1 VEARAGFFDSV
12 AALKLMS
19 VLMASS
25 FISDFYDW
33 HKKRTNPIAA
43 KADGDVKG
51 IGAGDVNLRNYLRG

>member
-1 VEARAGFFDSV
+1 
-12 AALKLMS
+12 
-19 VLMASS
+19 MASS
-25 FISDFYDW
+25 FISDFYDM